1 MDENKYSI
9 YSNNLNQMFEK
20 IRKNIHRKHKHINE
34 LLQIC
39 KEIPEKIK
47 LDKGKELNAD
57 KYLIYMKMA
66 LDCDNIKII
75 EPVLEHMQKL
85 IQNDLLEGNNLEEI
99 KNDNESKVRQR
110 KMIDSMIDSIV
121 LLFQINDES
130 IWLQIIKLLFVI
142 YSNPKIKIHSGT
154 LSKVFRVCI
163 NIYLTSRSQI
173 NQDSSKATLTQM
185 IQFLFTRMENM
196 NSHMVIRESTLKIS
210 HEYDEGKMSLNT
222 GKNVE
227 LNQNTF
233 FKVYTPR
240 NPLDDVINKMIR
252 NCVDDVCL
260 YYSKI
265 DSIQTSL
272 AGEQELIIQ
281 NQNLTDL
288 SKITIEFNS
297 KILYETSKIPLR
309 SVPINVDQILQN
321 YKYRSVY
328 NANIENEKGFISGN
342 FGWCVICR
350 QKADLY
356 CLNSRLPVCSVSCKK
371 KINEDFEKAEKYLN
385 LEYFEEDQAVL
396 LLNDS
401 ISIFRALCKL
411 VNTSISTSNEMQNTK
426 TKLLSLELIL
436 ATIEKTG
443 NTFLSQKEFVKLVK
457 EELMDGLLKTCLSE
471 ESNLF
476 GLALSIFVKIFNF
489 FREHLKQQIAVFIES
504 VCIKILDSGN
514 SSYYHKIAVL
524 ETLYKLSGN
533 AKFFV
538 ELYVNYD
545 SDLNEKDLLRRM
557 VISIAKIAQGKYSKS
572 DHQLSNQ
579 QDYQLRIRSLEIL
592 TLMIR
597 ALLSFTQEQLSLN
610 NNKFLNIEEIK
621 DGNDYDEPY
630 NVMEEQSVMTDAF
643 TIDLKE
649 RLEHSRKIKYDIGV
663 AVQKFNIKPKNGINY
678 LKKVGIVTKE
688 DEVRDITNFLKT
700 SFGLNKEKTGEYL
713 GENLEIPLKVLD
725 LYASTFNFQGLHI
738 IDSIRTFLSGFQLPG
753 EGQKIDRIMQ
763 KMAEKYYRD
772 NPQEYETAD
781 CAYYLAFAI
790 IMLQTDTH
798 NPQVKKKMGIE
809 GFSKICKGINGGK
822 DLDPNYLQDI
832 YNQILNKPISLSE
845 HDEARE
851 KLESKNR
858 AKNKEDLF
866 KKESERLI
874 KEGTQQLKL
883 GQDKQYLLICEV
895 EHVGPLISSL
905 WDIIC
910 AVFFLIIEDCEDIN
924 LINYCV
930 EGMSNSIK
938 LCGMLNLELEKEALL
953 KGFCKMTYLLQG
965 REIREKQFL
974 CIRAIINLA
983 QLEGK
988 YLKGCWRNV
997 LDIISKLD
1005 YYHMLVSGSRI
1016 EIEAFMNEIRNKKR
1030 GLNADRE
1037 IIIEKMNIEKINKE
1051 ISSDDYEII
1060 FSKSIHL
1067 DQDSIVDF
1075 VKSLCEVSN
1084 EEISNKDNYRIF
1096 SLQKLVEVS
1105 DYNMG
1110 RIRIVWAKIWSI
1122 ISDYFTIVG
1131 SNSNSNIA
1139 EKAIDSLRQLA
1150 TKFLQKDESSVY
1162 QFQKDFLKPFE
1173 SILINNI
1180 NVYRT
1185 KEYVITCIAN
1195 LVLLQAGSIKSG
1207 WRIIFNIFQLAA
1219 EDSNKEIIQKTFDV
1233 ISTVFKNHFSQVKDN
1248 FPELAHCLKKFSK
1261 NYPKQCI
1268 ELFFNS
1274 FQSLEE
1280 TNHIF
1285 ALLSSFST
1293 LMTDMR
1299 EEVRS
1304 YACQTF
1310 FKLIHLSSP
1319 SFTQEF
1325 WQQIFKAILTQIIDD
1340 LVTNQMDTTL
1350 HEILCEI
1357 VEIFATYYD
1366 KVDILLGNFLE
1377 LLTNI
1382 ISCGIEVIAQCG
1394 ITGLKL
1400 IIFKLENQNINEEFW
1415 TNISQT
1421 ISNIFEK
1428 TRQTE
1433 LLNLDLSN
1441 INILKQN
1448 QTVFFNYQ
1456 NIVNKNIVFC
1466 IIQHNLI
1473 GLCDEII
1480 ENYFDKIKTSDVYFI
1495 LDCLNDSFELAYDFN
1510 CRFTLRKSIS
1520 IHFMKDLKQAAALF
1534 KQQKDGCSLY
1544 FKILN
1549 KIQDSEGLD
1558 QQTKQTNRKKILN
1571 YSIKILSE
1579 FLDRVNYYEEDDYLL
1594 SENERLLNCMVSV
1607 LCENIIPTLIKI
1619 DFQNEDECREEF
1631 LKIFLDMIL
1640 CNNIDVRLK
1649 VKEVLAIIYDR
1660 INTKNTN

>member
-1 MDENKYSI
+1 MDENKYVI
-9 YSNNLNQMFEK
+9 YSNNMNQMFEK
-20 IRKNIHRKHKHINE
+20 IKKNLHKKHKHYND
-34 LLQIC
+34 LFQIC
-39 KEIPEKIK
+39 KEIQEKIK
-47 LDKGKELNAD
+47 NDKNKETNAD

-66 LDCDNIKII
+66 LECDNIKII

-99 KNDNESKVRQR
+99 RYDNDVKVKQR
-110 KMIDSMIDSIV
+110 KMIDSIIDAIV
-121 LLFQINDES
+121 YLFQINDES
-130 IWLQIIKLLFVI
+130 IWLQIIKLFFVI

-163 NIYLTSRSQI
+163 NIFLTSRSQI

-185 IQFLFTRMENM
+185 IQFLFTRMEIL
-196 NSHMVIRESTLKIS
+196 NSHMLIRESGLKIS
-210 HEYDEGKMSLNT
+210 NEIDDGKTSVT
-222 GKNVE
+222 TSKSEFSSGIFRV
-227 LNQNTF
+227 F
-233 FKVYTPR
+233 APR
-240 NPLDDVINKMIR
+240 NPLDDILNKILR
-252 NCVDDVCL
+252 NCVDDVCI

-265 DSIQTSL
+265 ETIQINL
-272 AGEQELIIQ
+272 ANEQEIIIQ
-281 NQNLTDL
+281 SQSLTDL
-288 SKITIEFNS
+288 SKITIELNS
-297 KILYETSKIPLR
+297 KINYETNKIPLR
-309 SVPINVDQILQN
+309 TIPSNVDQILN
-321 YKYRSVY
+321 NIKYRSVH

-356 CLNSRLPVCSVSCKK
+356 CLNTRLPICGLICKK
-371 KINEDFEKAEKYLN
+371 RVNEDFEKADKYLN
-385 LEYFEEDQAVL
+385 SEYFEEDQAIL

-411 VNTSISTSNEMQNTK
+411 VNTSISTSNENQNTK
-426 TKLLSLELIL
+426 TKFLSLELIL
-436 ATIEKTG
+436 ATIDKTG

-457 EELMDGLLKTCLSE
+457 EDLMDGLLKTCLSE

-476 GLALSIFVKIFNF
+476 GLALSIFIKIFNL

-504 VCIKILDSGN
+504 VCLKILDSGN

-524 ETLYKLSGN
+524 DTFQKLSGN

-545 SDLNEKDLLRRM
+545 SDLNEKDLLRRI
-557 VISIAKIAQGKYSKS
+557 VIGIAKIAQGKYSKS
-572 DHQLSNQ
+572 DHQLTSQ
-579 QDYQLRIRSLEIL
+579 QDYQLRIKSLDIL

-597 ALLSFTQEQLSLN
+597 SLLGFTQEHISLTS
-610 NNKFLNIEEIK
+610 NKFLNIDDIK
-621 DGNDYDEPY
+621 DGVENDEQI
-630 NVMEEQSVMTDAF
+630 NFNEEQSLMVDAF

-649 RLEHSRKIKYDIGV
+649 RLEQSRKIKYDISV
-663 AVQKFNIKPKNGINY
+663 AVQKFNLKPKNGINY

-688 DEVRDITNFLKT
+688 DEIKEITNFLKT
-700 SFGLNKEKTGEYL
+700 SFGLNKEKIGEYL

-725 LYASTFNFQGLHI
+725 CYANTYNFKNLHI
-738 IDSIRTFLSGFQLPG
+738 IDSIRLFLSGFQLPG

-763 KMAEKYYRD
+763 KMAEKYYKD
-772 NPQEYETAD
+772 NPQMYETAD

-798 NPQVKKKMGIE
+798 NPHVKKKMGIE

-822 DLDPNYLQDI
+822 DLDSNYLQDI
-832 YNQILNKPISLSE
+832 YQQILNKPISLSE
-845 HDEARE
+845 HDDARE
-851 KLESKNR
+851 KLENKTKT
-858 AKNKEDLF
+858 KNKEDLF
-866 KKESERLI
+866 KREFQKLYA
-874 KEGTQQLKL
+874 EGTQQLKL

-895 EHVGPLISSL
+895 EHIGPLISSL

-910 AVFFLIIEDCEDIN
+910 AVFFLIIEDCEDLP

-938 LCGMLNLELEKEALL
+938 LCGILNLELEKEALL

-965 REIREKQFL
+965 REIREKQIL
-974 CIRAIINLA
+974 CIKAILYLA
-983 QLEGK
+983 QSEGRF
-988 YLKGCWRNV
+988 LKGCWKNV

-1005 YYHMLVSGSRI
+1005 YYHMLVSGSKM
-1016 EIEAFMNEIRNKKR
+1016 EIESFVNEIRNKKK
-1030 GLNADRE
+1030 GINTDRE
-1037 IIIEKMNIEKINKE
+1037 ILIEKQNIEKINKE

-1060 FSKSIHL
+1060 FSKSTQL
-1067 DQDSIVDF
+1067 DQDSIIDF
-1075 VKSLCEVSN
+1075 VKSLSEVSN

-1110 RIRIVWAKIWSI
+1110 RIRIVWAKIWLI

-1150 TKFLQKDESSVY
+1150 TKFLQKDEISVY

-1173 SILINNI
+1173 NILINNI

-1195 LVLLQAGSIKSG
+1195 LVLLQASSIKSG

-1219 EDSNKEIIQKTFDV
+1219 EDSNKEIIQKTFDT

-1268 ELFFNS
+1268 ELFFS
-1274 FQSLEE
+1274 SYRSLEE
-1280 TNHIF
+1280 SNHIF
-1285 ALLSSFST
+1285 ALLSSLSS
-1293 LMTDMR
+1293 MITDIR
-1299 EEVRS
+1299 EDVRT
-1304 YACQTF
+1304 YACQVF
-1310 FKLIHLSSP
+1310 FKLIQLASP
-1319 SFTQEF
+1319 TFTPEF
-1325 WQQIFKAILTQIIDD
+1325 WQQIFKAIINQIVDD
-1340 LVTNQMDTTL
+1340 LVTTQMDTTL
-1350 HEILCEI
+1350 HEMLCEI
-1357 VEIFATYYD
+1357 VEIFSVQFD
-1366 KVDILLGNFLE
+1366 KVDFLLPNFLE
-1377 LLTNI
+1377 LITNI
-1382 ISCGIEVIAQCG
+1382 ISCGIEIIAQCG
-1394 ITGLKL
+1394 ISGLKM
-1400 IIFKLENQNINEEFW
+1400 IIFKLENQNTTEKFW
-1415 TNISQT
+1415 ESIAVT
-1421 ISNIFEK
+1421 ISNIFKK

-1448 QTVFFNYQ
+1448 QNVFYNYQ

-1473 GLCDEII
+1473 GLCEEIV
-1480 ENYFDKIKTSDVYFI
+1480 ENYFNRIRISDIYFI

-1510 CRFTLRKSIS
+1510 CRFNLRKSIS

-1549 KIQDSEGLD
+1549 KIQDSEEFNLII
-1558 QQTKQTNRKKILN
+1558 KETNKKKIVD
-1571 YSIKILSE
+1571 YSIKILSQ
-1579 FLDRVNYYEEDDYLL
+1579 FLDRVNYYQDDDYLL

-1619 DFQNEDECREEF
+1619 DFQNLDEYRDEF
-1631 LKIFLDMIL
+1631 MRIFLDMIL

-1649 VKEVLAIIYDR
+1649 VKDILAIVYDK
-1660 INTKNTN
+1660 INKKNNN